1 MTRRWSGSWE
11 ETASLHTSTPPETD
25 SSARTAAA
33 SSSPPMVS
41 GRLAAERDREGGEGK
56 ATDPCRGKP
65 EEGDGGGGTDGTVAA
80 TSVCVGWIWGGGG
93 GRKRANRPGRRGSCF
108 SRHAPWVSP
117 DFVARRS
124 SPSRQERAGAAR
136 STYTSTWASHVS
148 REASRNFVKFAVERR
163 RGVGREEGTH
173 RHGQRAPASAS
184 ARSNEKEKARRPVAN
199 RVCSIS
205 TTARGGGGR

>member
-1 MTRRWSGSWE
+1 
-11 ETASLHTSTPPETD
+11 
-25 SSARTAAA
+25 
-33 SSSPPMVS
+33 
-41 GRLAAERDREGGEGK
+41 
-56 ATDPCRGKP
+56 
-65 EEGDGGGGTDGTVAA
+65 
-80 TSVCVGWIWGGGG
+80 VCVGWIWGGGG

-148 REASRNFVKFAVERR
+148 REASRNFVKFAVGRR

-184 ARSNEKEKARRPVAN
+184 GRSNEKEKARRPVAN